1 MSRPTRKA
9 HDKSSDAGEVPSS
22 PWRGKVAGIKLK
34 KEKSYDRS
42 QYMYE
47 NKQNKDNMTGEMTD
61 IYANSTHISQKIRD
75 LEGQF
80 AVNCAFRT
88 LLEFQ
93 NQQRAVSVEY
103 RA

>member
-1 MSRPTRKA
+1 MQREASGLHPGWRFRHTLNQQKVRIW
-9 HDKSSDAGEVPSS
+9 
-22 PWRGKVAGIKLK
+22 PWRGSENK
-34 KEKSYDRS
+34 KYSDRS

-61 IYANSTHISQKIRD
+61 IYANSTLILQKIRD